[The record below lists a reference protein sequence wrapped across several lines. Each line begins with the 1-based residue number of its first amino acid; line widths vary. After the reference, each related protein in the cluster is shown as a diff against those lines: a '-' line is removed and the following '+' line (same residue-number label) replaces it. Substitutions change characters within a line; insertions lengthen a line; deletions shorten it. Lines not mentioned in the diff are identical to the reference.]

1 VFVVVEPGDS
11 FSYEY
16 RLRGDHPPGV
26 YWYHPHHHGMVADQL
41 FGGLYGAIIVE
52 DTNAVPV
59 TRERVMVVSDT
70 SLDASGQI
78 LTPST
83 MEQMMGREGS
93 VVLVNGQAA
102 PVLEARPGER
112 ERWRVVNA
120 CSARYL
126 SLRLDGQVVQLLG
139 RDSGR
144 LAESLKVEDVLLAP
158 GNRAD
163 LIVAAGRRRSVL
175 RASRSTGAG

>member
-1 VFVVVEPGDS
+1 
-11 FSYEY
+11 
-16 RLRGDHPPGV
+16 
-26 YWYHPHHHGMVADQL
+26 MVADQL
-41 FGGLYGAIIVE
+41 YGGLFGAIIVE
-52 DTNAVPV
+52 ESDPLPV
-59 TRERVMVVSDT
+59 TRDRVLVVSDI
-70 SLDASGQI
+70 SLDASGRI
-78 LTPST
+78 LAPST

-93 VVLVNGQAA
+93 LVLVNGQAA

-126 SLRLDGQVVQLLG
+126 SLRLEGQRVHLLG

-144 LAESLKVEDVLLAP
+144 PAESQDVEDVLLAP

-163 LIVAAGRRRSVL
+163 LVVTARRGHSVL
-175 RASRSTGAG
+175 RA